1 MIERVYLNDDAE
13 KFPIRVEPPYPC
25 RRAPSSRHQKLTE
38 STPATKDTRQIF
50 YFGELLSA
58 ESVFNE
64 KEEGQA
70 PTAAALARRISTSP
84 RRTTC

>member
-1 MIERVYLNDDAE
+1 
-13 KFPIRVEPPYPC
+13 
-25 RRAPSSRHQKLTE
+25 PSSTRQWRAE
-38 STPATKDTRQIF
+38 SAPATKDTQQIF

-70 PTAAALARRISTSP
+70 PTAAAMARRISTSP